1 MISCVPNGEDAVD
14 VSVFFDGLTVKEL
27 PCASLPTD
35 ARHLLEV
42 KQKEMG
48 YLVGTELNTDKEML
62 QFTYATYPIKKMLTN
77 PERIL
82 EIYTYHVAR
91 ETGKFHDVKC
101 GLTLQESGITLTCV
115 LTKNF
120 TSFFAVY
127 VPQEKA
133 TAAFVDEISKQVK
146 SVGIHPALLL
156 LTDTEAQREEL
167 NDLLSSS
174 HRTEETL
181 PVSLFSL
188 QEKSENFETF
198 LCRIAGH

>member
-1 MISCVPNGEDAVD
+1 MSVSFDA
-14 VSVFFDGLTVKEL
+14 LTVKDL
-27 PCASLPTD
+27 PRTSLTAD

-42 KQKEMG
+42 LQKKMG
-48 YLVGTELNTDKEML
+48 YLVGTELNTDEETL

-82 EIYTYHVAR
+82 EIYTYHAAR
-91 ETGKFHDVKC
+91 ETGRFHDVKC
-101 GLTLQESGITLTCV
+101 GLILQESDTTLTCV

-127 VPQEKA
+127 VPPEKA
-133 TAAFVDEISKQVK
+133 TAAFVAEISKQVK
-146 SVGIHPALLL
+146 NVGIHPVLLF

-167 NDLLSSS
+167 NDLLSFS
-174 HRTEETL
+174 HLL
-181 PVSLFSL
+181 PVSIFSL

-198 LCRIAGH
+198 LCRITGH